1 MTEQIWFLYELI
13 ARWDRQR
20 SEIFIIIIKEND
32 NEYIN
37 FSEAYILKSV
47 LTINIITLRTFFGDL
62 QIQIKAI
69 IPNTTKSAITAMRP
83 PV

>member
-37 FSEAYILKSV
+37 FSEAYI
-47 LTINIITLRTFFGDL
+47 F
-62 QIQIKAI
+62 
-69 IPNTTKSAITAMRP
+69 TKICLNY
-83 PV
+83 

>member
-37 FSEAYILKSV
+37 FSEAYILKS
-47 LTINIITLRTFFGDL
+47 L
-62 QIQIKAI
+62 
-69 IPNTTKSAITAMRP
+69 
-83 PV
+83 